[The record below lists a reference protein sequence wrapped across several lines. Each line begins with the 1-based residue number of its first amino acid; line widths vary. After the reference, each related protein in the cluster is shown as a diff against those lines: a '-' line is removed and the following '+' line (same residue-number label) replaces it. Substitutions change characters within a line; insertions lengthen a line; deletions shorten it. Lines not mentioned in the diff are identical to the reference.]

1 MAVTVDVGR
10 ITTVTGGSGG
20 DTATIQAPG
29 IYSINLGNGD
39 DSLGV
44 DEPIQATAH
53 GGGGNDTF
61 DVSYSNAQIYGDLD
75 EDSIE
80 AYYGAY
86 TVFGCTGPVDS
97 ADGPHSINVSYRRR
111 VDYGIG

>member
-39 DSLGV
+39 DSLDV

-53 GGGGNDTF
+53 GGGGNDTLG
-61 DVSYSNAQIYGDLD
+61 VSYSNAQIYGDAD
-75 EDSIE
+75 EDSIV

-86 TVFGCTGPVDS
+86 TIFGGTGPADS
-97 ADGPHSINVSYRRR
+97 ADGPDSINVSESSAVVY
-111 VDYGIG
+111 